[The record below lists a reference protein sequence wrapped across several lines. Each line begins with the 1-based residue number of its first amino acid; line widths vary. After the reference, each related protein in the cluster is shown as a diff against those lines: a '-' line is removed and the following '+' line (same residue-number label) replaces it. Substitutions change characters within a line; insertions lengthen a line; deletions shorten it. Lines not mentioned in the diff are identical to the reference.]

1 MSLRDAHL
9 NSARNPRFLTM
20 YYGTDIHGNQ
30 SPPTRYVRGSAIS
43 AYVNMLVPLQPDLS
57 KPYYGPGYRLDFPD
71 TTGDCSSC
79 HIPGASLRGNIDP
92 ASAKGAD
99 KYGVHCDFCH
109 KIANVCIREKTLMP
123 VPRVQG
129 SAAAEIRRPFPDDSK
144 RSHLF
149 FGTFEDVNA
158 DEGDINLPLLKESR
172 YCASCHFG
180 VFWNT
185 VIYNSY
191 GEWLASPYSKAESG
205 KAKTCQ
211 ECHMPSPTVW
221 KGKTITNVAPGK
233 GGIESDPSTIHSH
246 FMTVDETLLKNS
258 LTMTVKTKVQKQKIA
273 VDVTLCNDKTGHH
286 IPTDSPIRHLI
297 LLVAAKDSRGNAL
310 ALIEGPTLPEWCGT
324 GDPAKGYY
332 AGLPGKTYAKL
343 LIELWS
349 KVFPTGAYWNHTE
362 IVSDNRLAAF
372 AKDVS
377 SYSFIKPASGNTE
390 VTVTLL
396 YRRAFKNI
404 VDWKKWD
411 TPDIVMAQKKV
422 MLRAAPNKSLSK
434 LVSGN

>member
-1 MSLRDAHL
+1 
-9 NSARNPRFLTM
+9 
-20 YYGTDIHGNQ
+20 
-30 SPPTRYVRGSAIS
+30 
-43 AYVNMLVPLQPDLS
+43 
-57 KPYYGPGYRLDFPD
+57 
-71 TTGDCSSC
+71 
-79 HIPGASLRGNIDP
+79 
-92 ASAKGAD
+92 
-99 KYGVHCDFCH
+99 
-109 KIANVCIREKTLMP
+109 
-123 VPRVQG
+123 
-129 SAAAEIRRPFPDDSK
+129 
-144 RSHLF
+144 LF

-233 GGIESDPSTIHSH
+233 GGIERDPSTIHSH